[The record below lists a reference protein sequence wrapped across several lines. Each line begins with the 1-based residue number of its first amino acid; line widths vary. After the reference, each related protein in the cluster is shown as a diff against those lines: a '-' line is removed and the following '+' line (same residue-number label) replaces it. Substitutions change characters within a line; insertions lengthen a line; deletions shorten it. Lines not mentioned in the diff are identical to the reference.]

1 MSEEQLLEQERAK
14 YGPIPVSD
22 RAKAEAD
29 AKMAEAEAEKLAA
42 IALEAAIAAGLPPPV
57 VPYSSLFIFSS
68 ENGFRLAVH
77 NVWDR
82 EILDISFILSTILE
96 KKI

>member
-1 MSEEQLLEQERAK
+1 MSEAELLAAERAK
-14 YGPIPVSD
+14 YGPIPVSE

-29 AKMAEAEAEKLAA
+29 AKAAAEEAERLAE
-42 IALEAAIAAGLPPPV
+42 IALQEAVAAGLPPPI

-77 NVWDR
+77 NVIIYWV
-82 EILDISFILSTILE
+82 LSIIFGCESSL
-96 KKI
+96 